1 MKKNSI
7 PKLELVF
14 LLLLTGMCP
23 QAHAT
28 DDGRNASPQK
38 TYAVDLTL
46 GSATVLTFTEAVTSQ
61 TGVLFSYES
70 ALSQMPLGDV
80 SVHETAAP
88 LEHILEK
95 VFKGR
100 GFRYKVVDR
109 IVVLTYDTDSA
120 RSQLVLVTGR
130 VKDGSGMPLVG
141 ASVVVKD
148 TMRGVSAGAEGN
160 YRIFA
165 DPEATLVFSYIGY
178 ADREERIG
186 TRSAIDVVLEE
197 YEAVLEDV
205 VVVGYGT
212 QSRRTVTAAISKFD
226 GHLLEGIPVNS
237 VGDALKGRIPGVRV
251 ATTDA
256 TPGADPK
263 FLIRGGS
270 SINQSNDPIV
280 LVDGVVR
287 EMAGLN
293 PNDIESVSFLK
304 DAAAAGIYGSRA
316 SNGVILITTKKGSKH
331 LGPRI
336 VFEGQWAWASPAT
349 KFDLMNARD
358 YILTVRPAL
367 MEGYCG
373 GMDPA
378 SVLGGEQSAGTGNT
392 AKSLWTTR
400 YLRPDEQVPAGYQ
413 WVEDPVNPGRIIVFE
428 DNDQQSQWFGDACW
442 QNYYVGIDGG
452 GDNIQ
457 YAASAGYTDD
467 SGIGIT
473 TGYSRFTFH
482 GNTTFQVTRRL
493 RASTTFD
500 YSQIEQQTFESAPLS
515 LRNSVIRGLSVP
527 NTHRDWY
534 GEEAGEELA
543 GTPALGTNNT
553 TIPAAYYAYYYHNA
567 GSTIKRSTAT
577 INLDWEVFDGLRL
590 VGQFTNYNR
599 HTRSYFYV
607 EDNPTTGSNIRPMK
621 EGFSET
627 NRMDFQAYADYKG
640 TFGNGHRL
648 GAVAGYEYM
657 LDKLNSFDVRVQGAV
672 SDKLPVLDAGT
683 SNIANYPKSTR
694 TRECLISY
702 FGRVNYDYG
711 GRYLLAATMR
721 IDGSSKFAAGHRWGY
736 FPAASAGW
744 VVSKEGF
751 WPENSAVS
759 MLKARVSYGLTG
771 NNGIGL
777 YDTYGSYNSL
787 YTYNG
792 NATTTTNTMPN
803 NGLIWEKT
811 LQFNAG
817 IDLGLLDNRIT
828 LALDYYNKETRDL
841 LFDVSLPNTTGY
853 NSVSTNLGR
862 VRFYGTELSLSSVN
876 IDRKGFSWRTDFTY
890 SYNMNRVLELPDNGN
905 PRNRINGISVGDGS
919 QFGGI
924 AEGERMG
931 RIFGYV
937 AERIIETQEEA
948 DAARYDTQSRGYRRS
963 DRRQIAGRKDI
974 GDYEWKDR
982 PGSTRMDGRQIINA
996 EDQFLL
1002 GYALPHSTGGIG
1014 NTFRYRNWTLN
1025 VYMDYALGH
1034 SVRNDMQMRYFQST
1048 MGNCNYNRTQWQRG
1062 VLPRHRHGGMDR
1074 LPELYVPGLHPAG
1087 RCERQCRRAAGQPH
1101 LPGAEHPRGLRP
1113 AADLQG
1119 RHLGRSPR
1127 PGHGGH
1133 LREERRVLDLEG
1145 HAGQDRSFDQELRF
1159 ARHPRLHVGRG
1170 HGRHPQSRR
1179 ESQSGILHLH
1189 GRQLVLGLL
1198 GEGGPLVHRRHQAR
1212 ILKPDNNHE
1221 KKHFIYSVRPLLA
1234 IGRSLADGLQGRRR
1248 GNIGGQQVQDPEER
1262 ETARIRGHVAY
1273 DLLGFHPR
1281 RDVVHRTARRRGD
1294 ESRQR
1299 SALQDH
1305 GRNRLP

>member
-165 DPEATLVFSYIGY
+165 DPDATLVFSYIGY

-186 TRSAIDVVLEE
+186 TKSAIDVVLEE

-237 VGDALKGRIPGVRV
+237 VGDALKGRVPGVRV

-400 YLRPDEQVPAGYQ
+400 YLRPDEPVPAGYQ

-553 TIPAAYYAYYYHNA
+553 TIPAAYYAYYYH
-567 GSTIKRSTAT
+567 
-577 INLDWEVFDGLRL
+577 
-590 VGQFTNYNR
+590 
-599 HTRSYFYV
+599 
-607 EDNPTTGSNIRPMK
+607 
-621 EGFSET
+621 
-627 NRMDFQAYADYKG
+627 
-640 TFGNGHRL
+640 
-648 GAVAGYEYM
+648 
-657 LDKLNSFDVRVQGAV
+657 FDVRVQGAV

-817 IDLGLLDNRIT
+817 IDFGLLDNRIT
-828 LALDYYNKETRDL
+828 LALDYYNKQTRDL

-890 SYNMNRVLELPDNGN
+890 SYNMNRVLELPGNGN

-1048 MGNCNYNRTQWQRG
+1048 MGNCNYNLTNEVKNCWSQPGDDTRYARFTANDTDWGNRNYGRTSDIF
-1062 VLPRHRHGGMDR
+1062 V
-1074 LPELYVPGLHPAG
+1074 EK
-1087 RCERQCRRAAGQPH
+1087 
-1101 LPGAEHPRGLRP
+1101 
-1113 AADLQG
+1113 ADYLC
-1119 RHLGRSPR
+1119 L
-1127 PGHGGH
+1127 
-1133 LREERRVLDLEG
+1133 
-1145 HAGQDRSFDQELRF
+1145 
-1159 ARHPRLHVGRG
+1159 
-1170 HGRHPQSRR
+1170 
-1179 ESQSGILHLH
+1179 
-1189 GRQLVLGLL
+1189 
-1198 GEGGPLVHRRHQAR
+1198 
-1212 ILKPDNNHE
+1212 
-1221 KKHFIYSVRPLLA
+1221 
-1234 IGRSLADGLQGRRR
+1234 
-1248 GNIGGQQVQDPEER
+1248 
-1262 ETARIRGHVAY
+1262 
-1273 DLLGFHPR
+1273 
-1281 RDVVHRTARRRGD
+1281 RDVSLSWSLPKAWLRKLHISQVTLTVSGNTLCYWTAVHGVSPEAATTGGLYTASSTYDTGFSPYPPTRKVLFT
-1294 ESRQR
+1294 
-1299 SALQDH
+1299 AKLTF
-1305 GRNRLP
+1305 

>member
-165 DPEATLVFSYIGY
+165 DPDATLVFSYIGY

-237 VGDALKGRIPGVRV
+237 VGDALKGRVPGVRV

-400 YLRPDEQVPAGYQ
+400 YLRPDEPVPAGYQ

-751 WPENSAVS
+751 WPQNSAVS

-937 AERIIETQEEA
+937 AERIIETQEA

-1048 MGNCNYNRTQWQRG
+1048 MGNCNYNLVNEVKKCWSQPGDDTRYARFTANDTDWGNRNYGRTSDIF
-1062 VLPRHRHGGMDR
+1062 V
-1074 LPELYVPGLHPAG
+1074 EK
-1087 RCERQCRRAAGQPH
+1087 
-1101 LPGAEHPRGLRP
+1101 
-1113 AADLQG
+1113 ADYLC
-1119 RHLGRSPR
+1119 L
-1127 PGHGGH
+1127 
-1133 LREERRVLDLEG
+1133 
-1145 HAGQDRSFDQELRF
+1145 
-1159 ARHPRLHVGRG
+1159 
-1170 HGRHPQSRR
+1170 
-1179 ESQSGILHLH
+1179 
-1189 GRQLVLGLL
+1189 
-1198 GEGGPLVHRRHQAR
+1198 
-1212 ILKPDNNHE
+1212 
-1221 KKHFIYSVRPLLA
+1221 
-1234 IGRSLADGLQGRRR
+1234 
-1248 GNIGGQQVQDPEER
+1248 
-1262 ETARIRGHVAY
+1262 
-1273 DLLGFHPR
+1273 
-1281 RDVVHRTARRRGD
+1281 RDVSLSWSLPKAWLRKLHISQVTLTVSGNTLCYWTAVHGVSPEAATTGGLYTASSTYDTGFSPYPPTRKVLFT
-1294 ESRQR
+1294 
-1299 SALQDH
+1299 AKLTF
-1305 GRNRLP
+1305 

>member
-130 VKDGSGMPLVG
+130 VKDGSGTPLVG

-165 DPEATLVFSYIGY
+165 DPDATLVFSYIGY

-237 VGDALKGRIPGVRV
+237 VGDALKGRVPGVRV

-400 YLRPDEQVPAGYQ
+400 YLRPDEPVPAGYQ

-467 SGIGIT
+467 SGIGVT

-493 RASTTFD
+493 RASTTFG

-711 GRYLLAATMR
+711 GRYLFAATMR
-721 IDGSSKFAAGHRWGY
+721 IDGSSKFGSHNKYGF
-736 FPAASAGW
+736 FPSGAFAWKIDQEPFMKDIEEVNELKLRLSAG
-744 VVSKEGF
+744 VTGTQNIGNYNNKD
-751 WPENSAVS
+751 
-759 MLKARVSYGLTG
+759 LYGPNDFLGKPGIIPTTLG
-771 NNGIGL
+771 NNDL
-777 YDTYGSYNSL
+777 R
-787 YTYNG
+787 
-792 NATTTTNTMPN
+792 
-803 NGLIWEKT
+803 WERTK
-811 LQFNAG
+811 QF
-817 IDLGLLDNRIT
+817 D
-828 LALDYYNKETRDL
+828 
-841 LFDVSLPNTTGY
+841 
-853 NSVSTNLGR
+853 
-862 VRFYGTELSLSSVN
+862 
-876 IDRKGFSWRTDFTY
+876 
-890 SYNMNRVLELPDNGN
+890 
-905 PRNRINGISVGDGS
+905 
-919 QFGGI
+919 I
-924 AEGERMG
+924 A
-931 RIFGYV
+931 V
-937 AERIIETQEEA
+937 
-948 DAARYDTQSRGYRRS
+948 
-963 DRRQIAGRKDI
+963 
-974 GDYEWKDR
+974 
-982 PGSTRMDGRQIINA
+982 
-996 EDQFLL
+996 
-1002 GYALPHSTGGIG
+1002 
-1014 NTFRYRNWTLN
+1014 
-1025 VYMDYALGH
+1025 DYALLDYRLSGSIGWYYKNTNDLLWYIDFPTSLQPFSGMYKNVGRVQNKGFEWIVDAKIFRETEVKWDVTFNLAVNRNKVKSLVSEGAQDWAGKGVVQGSGTEVLAEGH
-1034 SVRNDMQMRYFQST
+1034 PVGAVLGYQTDGIFQSWT
-1048 MGNCNYNRTQWQRG
+1048 QIEEYNKKAQELSNGTATYYYSSETKPGQIIYRDVNGDGHISVKDRVIIANPEPKFQGGFSSNVSWKDLSLYLMFNYSVGAERLYNNTLQNISGSLNNLIDYNLYNRWSEQNTSS
-1062 VLPRHRHGGMDR
+1062 R
-1074 LPELYVPGLHPAG
+1074 LPALYVDDPVPATNNLEVHKASYLKLSHLRIQYNLPVLWDARYYKGGQVYFAIANLFTITRYPGIDPATVG
-1087 RCERQCRRAAGQPH
+1087 SATANYGGNYDSDIY
-1101 LPGAEHPRGLRP
+1101 PGVRSYTIGLR
-1113 AADLQG
+1113 LN
-1119 RHLGRSPR
+1119 
-1127 PGHGGH
+1127 
-1133 LREERRVLDLEG
+1133 
-1145 HAGQDRSFDQELRF
+1145 F
-1159 ARHPRLHVGRG
+1159 
-1170 HGRHPQSRR
+1170 
-1179 ESQSGILHLH
+1179 
-1189 GRQLVLGLL
+1189 
-1198 GEGGPLVHRRHQAR
+1198 
-1212 ILKPDNNHE
+1212 
-1221 KKHFIYSVRPLLA
+1221 
-1234 IGRSLADGLQGRRR
+1234 
-1248 GNIGGQQVQDPEER
+1248 
-1262 ETARIRGHVAY
+1262 
-1273 DLLGFHPR
+1273 
-1281 RDVVHRTARRRGD
+1281 
-1294 ESRQR
+1294 
-1299 SALQDH
+1299 
-1305 GRNRLP
+1305 

>member
-165 DPEATLVFSYIGY
+165 DPDATLVFSYIGY

-237 VGDALKGRIPGVRV
+237 VGDALKGRVPGVRV

-400 YLRPDEQVPAGYQ
+400 YLRPDEPVPAGYQ

-457 YAASAGYTDD
+457 YAASAGVTAGACASAAQRNASWRSD
-467 SGIGIT
+467 S
-473 TGYSRFTFH
+473 SR
-482 GNTTFQVTRRL
+482 
-493 RASTTFD
+493 
-500 YSQIEQQTFESAPLS
+500 
-515 LRNSVIRGLSVP
+515 
-527 NTHRDWY
+527 
-534 GEEAGEELA
+534 
-543 GTPALGTNNT
+543 
-553 TIPAAYYAYYYHNA
+553 AAYLRPVAGS
-567 GSTIKRSTAT
+567 GSTISSPRSPSIISRSPVLTCRMHPAT
-577 INLDWEVFDGLRL
+577 PTSAAMPLFRAMIATWL
-590 VGQFTNYNR
+590 VTLPCAVTNPA
-599 HTRSYFYV
+599 TLLKS
-607 EDNPTTGSNIRPMK
+607 IC
-621 EGFSET
+621 
-627 NRMDFQAYADYKG
+627 
-640 TFGNGHRL
+640 
-648 GAVAGYEYM
+648 
-657 LDKLNSFDVRVQGAV
+657 AV
-672 SDKLPVLDAGT
+672 SEGA
-683 SNIANYPKSTR
+683 SS
-694 TRECLISY
+694 S
-702 FGRVNYDYG
+702 
-711 GRYLLAATMR
+711 ATT
-721 IDGSSKFAAGHRWGY
+721 IVPGASPAKGSW
-736 FPAASAGW
+736 
-744 VVSKEGF
+744 
-751 WPENSAVS
+751 AVS
-759 MLKARVSYGLTG
+759 
-771 NNGIGL
+771 
-777 YDTYGSYNSL
+777 
-787 YTYNG
+787 
-792 NATTTTNTMPN
+792 P
-803 NGLIWEKT
+803 
-811 LQFNAG
+811 
-817 IDLGLLDNRIT
+817 
-828 LALDYYNKETRDL
+828 
-841 LFDVSLPNTTGY
+841 
-853 NSVSTNLGR
+853 
-862 VRFYGTELSLSSVN
+862 
-876 IDRKGFSWRTDFTY
+876 DRMRPIRAHTSRT
-890 SYNMNRVLELPDNGN
+890 S
-905 PRNRINGISVGDGS
+905 
-919 QFGGI
+919 
-924 AEGERMG
+924 
-931 RIFGYV
+931 
-937 AERIIETQEEA
+937 
-948 DAARYDTQSRGYRRS
+948 
-963 DRRQIAGRKDI
+963 
-974 GDYEWKDR
+974 
-982 PGSTRMDGRQIINA
+982 
-996 EDQFLL
+996 
-1002 GYALPHSTGGIG
+1002 
-1014 NTFRYRNWTLN
+1014 
-1025 VYMDYALGH
+1025 
-1034 SVRNDMQMRYFQST
+1034 
-1048 MGNCNYNRTQWQRG
+1048 
-1062 VLPRHRHGGMDR
+1062 
-1074 LPELYVPGLHPAG
+1074 
-1087 RCERQCRRAAGQPH
+1087 
-1101 LPGAEHPRGLRP
+1101 
-1113 AADLQG
+1113 
-1119 RHLGRSPR
+1119 
-1127 PGHGGH
+1127 
-1133 LREERRVLDLEG
+1133 
-1145 HAGQDRSFDQELRF
+1145 
-1159 ARHPRLHVGRG
+1159 
-1170 HGRHPQSRR
+1170 
-1179 ESQSGILHLH
+1179 
-1189 GRQLVLGLL
+1189 
-1198 GEGGPLVHRRHQAR
+1198 
-1212 ILKPDNNHE
+1212 
-1221 KKHFIYSVRPLLA
+1221 SVRP
-1234 IGRSLADGLQGRRR
+1234 RR
-1248 GNIGGQQVQDPEER
+1248 
-1262 ETARIRGHVAY
+1262 
-1273 DLLGFHPR
+1273 
-1281 RDVVHRTARRRGD
+1281 
-1294 ESRQR
+1294 
-1299 SALQDH
+1299 
-1305 GRNRLP
+1305 

>member
-165 DPEATLVFSYIGY
+165 DPDATLVFSYIGY

-237 VGDALKGRIPGVRV
+237 VGDALKGRVPGVRV

-400 YLRPDEQVPAGYQ
+400 YLRPDEPVPAGYQ

-543 GTPALGTNNT
+543 GTPA
-553 TIPAAYYAYYYHNA
+553 
-567 GSTIKRSTAT
+567 
-577 INLDWEVFDGLRL
+577 
-590 VGQFTNYNR
+590 
-599 HTRSYFYV
+599 
-607 EDNPTTGSNIRPMK
+607 
-621 EGFSET
+621 
-627 NRMDFQAYADYKG
+627 
-640 TFGNGHRL
+640 
-648 GAVAGYEYM
+648 
-657 LDKLNSFDVRVQGAV
+657 
-672 SDKLPVLDAGT
+672 
-683 SNIANYPKSTR
+683 
-694 TRECLISY
+694 
-702 FGRVNYDYG
+702 
-711 GRYLLAATMR
+711 
-721 IDGSSKFAAGHRWGY
+721 
-736 FPAASAGW
+736 
-744 VVSKEGF
+744 
-751 WPENSAVS
+751 
-759 MLKARVSYGLTG
+759 
-771 NNGIGL
+771 
-777 YDTYGSYNSL
+777 
-787 YTYNG
+787 
-792 NATTTTNTMPN
+792 
-803 NGLIWEKT
+803 
-811 LQFNAG
+811 
-817 IDLGLLDNRIT
+817 

-1048 MGNCNYNRTQWQRG
+1048 MGNCNYNLVNEVKKCWSQPGDDTRYARFTANDTDWGNRNYGRTSDIF
-1062 VLPRHRHGGMDR
+1062 V
-1074 LPELYVPGLHPAG
+1074 EK
-1087 RCERQCRRAAGQPH
+1087 
-1101 LPGAEHPRGLRP
+1101 
-1113 AADLQG
+1113 ADYLC
-1119 RHLGRSPR
+1119 L
-1127 PGHGGH
+1127 
-1133 LREERRVLDLEG
+1133 
-1145 HAGQDRSFDQELRF
+1145 
-1159 ARHPRLHVGRG
+1159 
-1170 HGRHPQSRR
+1170 
-1179 ESQSGILHLH
+1179 
-1189 GRQLVLGLL
+1189 
-1198 GEGGPLVHRRHQAR
+1198 
-1212 ILKPDNNHE
+1212 
-1221 KKHFIYSVRPLLA
+1221 
-1234 IGRSLADGLQGRRR
+1234 
-1248 GNIGGQQVQDPEER
+1248 
-1262 ETARIRGHVAY
+1262 
-1273 DLLGFHPR
+1273 
-1281 RDVVHRTARRRGD
+1281 RDVSLSWSLPKAWLRKLHISDVTLTVSGNTLCYWTAVHGVSPEAATTGGLYTASSTYDTGFSPYPPTRKVLFT
-1294 ESRQR
+1294 
-1299 SALQDH
+1299 AKLTF
-1305 GRNRLP
+1305 